1 MVNSKG
7 AERNC
12 MNCAH
17 GEERYERIENEDWL
31 LRFCELS
38 GAHVDDDFCCDKWE
52 RV

>member
-17 GEERYERIENEDWL
+17 GEERYERL

-38 GAHVDDDFCCDKWE
+38 GGHIDDDFCCDKWE
-52 RV
+52 RL